1 MPLSLRFA
9 LRYMRTSRRSVNF
22 ITIISGISL
31 LGIAVGV
38 AALICVMSIFNGFR
52 DLLQSMLIGFDPHI
66 RITATA
72 DPKTHQIDTSLL
84 TLLRSKQEVEAASV
98 ILQGRIIMIKGAN
111 SQVFMLNSVNHTEID
126 RVSGVKASVNF
137 GVFDVSKK
145 NNFYHV
151 VLGTGVADK
160 LRAMPGDTL
169 TLLSPIEIEQAASG
183 FYKPNGITAIVSG
196 IFQSNAKEYDQFYTY
211 GSQELGKKLFS
222 SRSYFIDV
230 RLHSLDKVQDFAK
243 DIAASLP
250 ANTHIETWF
259 DLHKELYGVMQFE
272 RIVSFSIISI
282 IVLVAVFNI
291 LASLTMTVVQKRHDI
306 ALLKAI
312 GATDKLVRNIF
323 LTEGIL
329 IGVIAVGGGVILG
342 LGLCYGQQQYGW
354 FGLDRS
360 KFIISAIP
368 VSIYTGDVVMVCIVA
383 LLLCFGATIY
393 PARRAARMAIS
404 QSLREQ

>member
-52 DLLQSMLIGFDPHI
+52 DLLQSMLIGYDPHI
-66 RITATA
+66 RITAVANPTTHLTDTA
-72 DPKTHQIDTSLL
+72 LISMI
-84 TLLRSKQEVEAASV
+84 RSQPEVAAASA
-98 ILQGRIIMIKGAN
+98 ILQGRVVMIKGAN
-111 SQVFMLNSVNHTEID
+111 SQVFMLNGVKHSEIAG
-126 RVSGVKASVNF
+126 VSGVKDAVNF
-137 GVFDVSKK
+137 GVFDISKR
-145 NNFYHV
+145 NEFYRI

-169 TLLSPIEIEQAASG
+169 TLISPLEIEQAAAG
-183 FYKPNGITAIVSG
+183 FYRPKGITAIVSG
-196 IFQSNAKEYDQFYTY
+196 IFQSNAKEYDQFYCY
-211 GSQELGKKLFS
+211 GSQELGRKLFAPKL
-222 SRSYFIDV
+222 YFIDI
-230 RLHSLDKVQDFAK
+230 RLRSLESVQSVAK
-243 DIAASLP
+243 NLKPAIPPTAS
-250 ANTHIETWF
+250 IETWF
-259 DLHKELYGVMQFE
+259 DLHKELYGIMQFE
-272 RIVSFSIISI
+272 RLVSFSIISI

-329 IGVIAVGGGVILG
+329 IGLLAVGGGTVLG
-342 LGLCYGQQQYGW
+342 LGLCYGQLHYGW
-354 FGLDRS
+354 FALDRS
-360 KFIISAIP
+360 KFIIPAIP
-368 VSIYTGDVVMVCIVA
+368 VSVYSGDVVMVCIVA
-383 LLLCFGATIY
+383 LVLCFGATIY

>member
-1 MPLSLRFA
+1 
-9 LRYMRTSRRSVNF
+9 MRTSRRSVNF

-52 DLLQSMLIGFDPHI
+52 DLLQTMLIGYDPHI

-72 DPKTHQIDTSLL
+72 NPKTHQPDSMLL
-84 TLLRSKQEVEAASV
+84 SKIRSHPEVQAAST
-98 ILQGRIIMIKGAN
+98 ILQGRIVFIKGAN
-111 SQVFMLNSVNHTEID
+111 SQVFMLNGVNPTEIGQ
-126 RVSGVKASVNF
+126 VSGVKEAVNF
-137 GVFDVSKK
+137 GVFDISKRDA
-145 NNFYHV
+145 YYRV

-169 TLLSPIEIEQAASG
+169 TLISPLEIEQAAAG
-183 FYKPNGITAIVSG
+183 FYRPSGVTAIVSG
-196 IFQSNAKEYDQFYTY
+196 IFQSNAKEYDQFYCY
-211 GSQELGKKLFS
+211 GSQELGRKLFS
-222 SRSYFIDV
+222 SKFYFIDV
-230 RLHSLDKVQDFAK
+230 RLHQLESVQSFAQTLK
-243 DIAASLP
+243 TIVPQSA
-250 ANTHIETWF
+250 TIETWF
-259 DLHKELYGVMQFE
+259 DLHKELYGIMQFE
-272 RIVSFSIISI
+272 RMVSFSIISI

-312 GATDKLVRNIF
+312 GATDRLIRTIF

-329 IGVIAVGGGVILG
+329 IGIVAVGSGIIIG
-342 LGLCYGQQQYGW
+342 LGLCYGQQHFGW

-360 KFIISAIP
+360 KYIISAIP
-368 VSIYTGDVVMVCIVA
+368 VSVYSSDVIMVCIVA
-383 LLLCFGATIY
+383 LLLCFGATLY
-393 PARRAARMAIS
+393 PARRAARTTIS